1 MERVFYEV
9 FEWCKGK
16 SIERE
21 RKKREQE
28 KLDLKKEER

>member
-1 MERVFYEV
+1 MKFLSGAKGRVLY
-9 FEWCKGK
+9 
-16 SIERE
+16 ERE